1 MKKNNNKIVFYPFS
15 EESEQFAPPPIAAT
29 RAVPLWYKKQPGSF
43 NEPQVL
49 AMGDSGS
56 TIKRC
61 MPIFDSMTA
70 GYLILAPCDI
80 YVDARDPEKLVY
92 SVPNALGKIRSVI
105 FSVHSPDQY
114 REYPIDSS
122 VYHKDL
128 LRIHPLWSM
137 KTSKG
142 HSSLILQPQHPDK
155 TPLFAFSGIV
165 DTDTFL
171 TDGHFSFLVEKDF
184 NGIIKQGT
192 PLVQAIPFRRESW
205 ESEIATSKEM
215 DEIKDKQRLVLRS
228 TLINGYKNKFRSKKE
243 YK

>member
-1 MKKNNNKIVFYPFS
+1 MKKNKNKVTFYPFN
-15 EESEQFAPPPIAAT
+15 EESEHFAPPPIAAT
-29 RAVPLWYKKQPGSF
+29 KAVPSWYKKQPGSF
-43 NEPQVL
+43 NEPQIL

-61 MPIFDSMTA
+61 MPVFDAMTA

-92 SVPNALGKIRSVI
+92 SVPNALGQIRSVI
-105 FSVHSPDQY
+105 FSVHAPEQY
-114 REYPIDSS
+114 KEYPIDSS
-122 VYHKDL
+122 KYHKDL

-142 HSSLILQPQHPDK
+142 HSSLIIQPLHTDK
-155 TPLFAFSGIV
+155 TPLVAFSGIV
-165 DTDTFL
+165 DTDNFI

-192 PLVQAIPFRRESW
+192 PLVQAIPFKRESW
-205 ESEIATSKEM
+205 ESEIATASDMQK
-215 DEIKDKQRLVLRS
+215 IQNAQRFILRS
-228 TLINGYKNKFRSKKE
+228 TMFNGYKIKFRAKKE
-243 YK
+243 YR